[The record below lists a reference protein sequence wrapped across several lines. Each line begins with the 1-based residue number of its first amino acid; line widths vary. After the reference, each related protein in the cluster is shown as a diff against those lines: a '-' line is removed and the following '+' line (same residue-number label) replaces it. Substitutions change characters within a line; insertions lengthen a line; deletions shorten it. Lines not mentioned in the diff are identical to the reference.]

1 MNAFPCAVL
10 TAACSKVVLAL
21 VAVGARDNGRMP
33 VRQAGQAE
41 AASVSLAGNDA
52 RAMASG
58 TGASASKLVHALSA
72 RGFEY
77 AFDEVS
83 AHDMKLAMAVVTLFQ
98 RTQVRQA

>member
-1 MNAFPCAVL
+1 MNALPCAVL

-21 VAVGARDNGRMP
+21 MTVGTRDDGRMP
-33 VRQAGQAE
+33 GRQAGQAE

-58 TGASASKLVHALSA
+58 TSACASKFVQALSA

-77 AFDEVS
+77 ALDKVS
-83 AHDMKLAMAVVTLFQ
+83 AHDMKLAVAVVTLFQ